1 MSMPRWEMTNAS
13 IFSLPFQVQG
23 RSCHTVSAT
32 NREFPAIT
40 VSAYDPAVPAAFS
53 GALSTGRGNGI
64 ERWLVSPA
72 RICLMLMLRH
82 VPSTSTLPT

>member
-1 MSMPRWEMTNAS
+1 
-13 IFSLPFQVQG
+13 VQG

-53 GALSTGRGNGI
+53 GALSTGQGNGI
-64 ERWLVSPA
+64 ERLAGFSRTDMSNVNVDSA
-72 RICLMLMLRH
+72 EKAYF
-82 VPSTSTLPT
+82 